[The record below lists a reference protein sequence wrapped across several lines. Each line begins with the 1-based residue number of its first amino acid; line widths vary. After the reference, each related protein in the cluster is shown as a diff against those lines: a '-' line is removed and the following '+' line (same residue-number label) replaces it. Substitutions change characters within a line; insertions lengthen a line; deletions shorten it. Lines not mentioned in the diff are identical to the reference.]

1 MWVRIPPPALLL
13 LQALLHRA
21 DLVVERL
28 LLVAA
33 LVQLQHRVDA
43 REAHLEWHSVK
54 LADDRQDV
62 LGRALQRG
70 AHRMELVPDPI
81 LGGESPLDLGD
92 VLGGARVRAAEPDHG
107 EVRGRHRSSIV
118 EAVNVVIVGGHGK
131 IGMRLSKI
139 LAERGDSPRGIIRK
153 TEQAD
158 DLEKIGAEPIVLDI
172 ENVEIDDAVAGA
184 DAVVFAAGA
193 GPGSGPARKL
203 TVDYGG
209 AVKSVDAA
217 IAQEIRRFVI
227 VSSINAN
234 RPENWSEEMK
244 PYFEAKADADKFV
257 AESGLDYT
265 IVRPGS
271 LTDDP
276 GTGKVSVD
284 GGGPPSISR
293 DDVALVLAEVLNAE
307 NTIGKAFDLL
317 GGETPVAEALAA
329 L

>member
-1 MWVRIPPPALLL
+1 M
-13 LQALLHRA
+13 A
-21 DLVVERL
+21 DLGMV
-28 LLVAA
+28 
-33 LVQLQHRVDA
+33 
-43 REAHLEWHSVK
+43 
-54 LADDRQDV
+54 
-62 LGRALQRG
+62 G
-70 AHRMELVPDPI
+70 P
-81 LGGESPLDLGD
+81 
-92 VLGGARVRAAEPDHG
+92 
-107 EVRGRHRSSIV
+107 
-118 EAVNVVIVGGHGK
+118 VNVVIVGGHGQ
-131 IGMRLSKI
+131 IALR
-139 LAERGDSPRGIIRK
+139 LAELLAARGGSPRGGIRK
-153 TEQAD
+153 TQQAD
-158 DLEKIGAEPIVLDI
+158 DLEAIGAEPIVLDI
-172 ENVEIDDAVAGA
+172 ENVDDIDDAFAGS

-217 IAQEIRRFVI
+217 IAKEIRRFVI

-276 GTGKVSVD
+276 GTGKVDLGDAPGGTGSVT
-284 GGGPPSISR
+284 R
-293 DDVALVLAEVLNAE
+293 DDVALVLAEVLRAD
-307 NTIGKAFDLL
+307 NTIGKAFDVLN
-317 GGETPVAEALAA
+317 GETPVAEAIAA